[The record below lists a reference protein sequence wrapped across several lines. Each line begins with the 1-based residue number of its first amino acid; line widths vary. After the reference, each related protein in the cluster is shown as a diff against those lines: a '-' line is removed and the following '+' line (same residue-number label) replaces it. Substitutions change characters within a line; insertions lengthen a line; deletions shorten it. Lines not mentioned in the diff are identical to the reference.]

1 MHQDSGILPQLTN
14 KVDRNGEPYYLYGD
28 PACSSLPLLLAPY
41 RGARIAL
48 QQLNL
53 NKSVTPLCQCVEWGF
68 GDIARNF
75 AFIDLKKY
83 EAIPVAFAKHYY
95 VVASLLTNCKT

>member
-1 MHQDSGILPQLTN
+1 MTLTCGLIANLYGPVERCRHDTYMHQDSGILPQLIN

-48 QQLNL
+48 QQSNL
-53 NKSVTPLCQCVEWGF
+53 NKSVTPLRQCVEWGF

-75 AFIDLKKY
+75 VFIDLKQ
-83 EAIPVAFAKHYY
+83 I
-95 VVASLLTNCKT
+95 